1 MMQKP
6 SIVFKKSDDWW
17 LDFIR
22 RFLEDMYLEYQNT
35 EDLAKMRDWWEEKLD
50 QKGMKLFY
58 D

>member
-1 MMQKP
+1 MH
-6 SIVFKKSDDWW
+6 KKSDDWW

-22 RFLEDMYLEYQNT
+22 MFLEDMYKEYQTT
-35 EDLAKMRDWWEEKLD
+35 EDLAKMRDWWELKLD

>member
-1 MMQKP
+1 MHN
-6 SIVFKKSDDWW
+6 KKSDDWW

-22 RFLEDMYLEYQNT
+22 VFLEDMYLEYQNT
-35 EDLAKMRDWWEEKLD
+35 EDLAKMRDWWELKLD